1 MDIQEL
7 VETGNYINEFKKEKV
22 IFRKYPDKKLMIVK
36 RKYGLDYSVD
46 KPWLNYCRG
55 LIIDYEHNKVVFI
68 PPIKSKEIL
77 TKESFVERVDETYEL
92 ADGTMINLFYFNGS
106 WLTSTRSN
114 IGCTNKWT
122 QDIDFQQMFQEC
134 SQNLKYDTLNQEY
147 TYSFVMRHKKNR
159 ITSII
164 DTNELVLVEIR
175 VSYIYISGI
184 VDCYLCK
191 LDNDLDELPTNEGY
205 RLLRKVEVTSN
216 RETTVLQKGLT
227 GYYEGQRYKW
237 LTTEHKFIEMIK
249 PNTNNPCLNYLV
261 LRNSG
266 HLTNYLKLFPEYRF
280 HYDEYRKK
288 VHSIT
293 QLLHQ
298 YYIAVFVKKEVDKK
312 DIPFALK
319 PLIYELHGLY
329 LKDKQAISWQ
339 IVKNYIYELEP
350 KRLQFVFNHL

>member
-1 MDIQEL
+1 MNIQEL
-7 VETGNYINEFKKEKV
+7 IETSDYIDEFKKEKV

-36 RKYGLDYSVD
+36 RKYGLEYSVD

-55 LIIDYEHNKVVFI
+55 LIINYEQNKVVFI
-68 PPIKSKEIL
+68 PPVKSKEIL
-77 TKESFVERVDETYEL
+77 TKDALLDQVGETYEL
-92 ADGTMINLFYFNGS
+92 VDGTMINLYYFDGE
-106 WLTSTRSN
+106 WITSTRSN

-134 SQNLKYDTLNQEY
+134 SHKLKYETLNPEY

-164 DTNELVLVEIR
+164 DTNELVLVEVYHNLR
-175 VSYIYISGI
+175 KQ
-184 VDCYLCK
+184 D
-191 LDNDLDELPTNEGY
+191 DLDELENDGY
-205 RLLRKVEVTSN
+205 RLLRKVS
-216 RETTVLQKGLT
+216 ETTGLQKGLT
-227 GYYEGQRYKW
+227 GYYAGHRYKW

-266 HLTNYLKLFPEYRF
+266 HLTNYLKLFPEFRF
-280 HYDEYRKK
+280 QFDEYRKK

-319 PLIYELHGLY
+319 PLIYEIHGIY
-329 LKDKQAISWQ
+329 LKHKQGISWQ
-339 IVKNYIYELEP
+339 TVKNYIYELEP
-350 KRLQFVFNHL
+350 KRLQFVINNL

>member
-1 MDIQEL
+1 MVIQEFI
-7 VETGNYINEFKKEKV
+7 ESGNYINEFKKEKV
-22 IFRKYPDKKLMIVK
+22 IYRKYPDKKLMIVK
-36 RKYGLDYSVD
+36 RKYGLEYSVD

-77 TKESFVERVDETYEL
+77 TKESFVEKVDEPYEL
-92 ADGTMINLFYFNGS
+92 VDGTMINLFYFNGS

-134 SQNLKYDTLNQEY
+134 SQNLKYDTLNKEY

-159 ITSII
+159 ITSIVN
-164 DTNELVLVEIR
+164 TNELVLVE
-175 VSYIYISGI
+175 VYHN
-184 VDCYLCK
+184 LCK
-191 LDNDLDELPTNEGY
+191 LVELPTNDGY
-205 RLLRKVEVTSN
+205 RLLRKVEDISN

-280 HYDEYRKK
+280 HYDEYRNK

-298 YYIAVFVKKEVDKK
+298 YYISVFVKKEVDKK

-319 PLIYELHGLY
+319 PLIYELHGIY
-329 LKDKQAISWQ
+329 LKYKQAISWQ

>member
-1 MDIQEL
+1 
-7 VETGNYINEFKKEKV
+7 
-22 IFRKYPDKKLMIVK
+22 
-36 RKYGLDYSVD
+36 
-46 KPWLNYCRG
+46 
-55 LIIDYEHNKVVFI
+55 
-68 PPIKSKEIL
+68 L
-77 TKESFVERVDETYEL
+77 TKESFVEKVDEVYEL

-106 WLTSTRSN
+106 WVTSTRSN

-134 SQNLKYDTLNQEY
+134 SQNLKYDTLNLDY

-159 ITSII
+159 ITSIVN
-164 DTNELVLVEIR
+164 TNELVLVE
-175 VSYIYISGI
+175 VYHNF
-184 VDCYLCK
+184 CK
-191 LDNDLDELPTNEGY
+191 LDELPTNEGY

-280 HYDEYRKK
+280 QYDEYRKK

-298 YYIAVFVKKEVDKK
+298 YYISIFVKKEVDKK
-312 DIPFALK
+312 EIPFAMR

>member
-1 MDIQEL
+1 MVIQEFI
-7 VETGNYINEFKKEKV
+7 ESGNYINEFKKEKV
-22 IFRKYPDKKLMIVK
+22 IYRKYPDKKLMIVK
-36 RKYGLDYSVD
+36 RKYGLEYSGD

-164 DTNELVLVEIR
+164 DTNELVLVE
-175 VSYIYISGI
+175 VYHN
-184 VDCYLCK
+184 LCK
-191 LDNDLDELPTNEGY
+191 LDELPTNDGY
-205 RLLRKVEVTSN
+205 RLLRKVEDISN

-280 HYDEYRKK
+280 QYDEYRIK

>member
-1 MDIQEL
+1 MVIQEFI
-7 VETGNYINEFKKEKV
+7 ESGNYINEFKKEKV
-22 IFRKYPDKKLMIVK
+22 IYRKYPDKKLMIVK
-36 RKYGLDYSVD
+36 RKYGLEYSGD

-164 DTNELVLVEIR
+164 DTNELVLVE
-175 VSYIYISGI
+175 VYHN
-184 VDCYLCK
+184 LCK
-191 LDNDLDELPTNEGY
+191 LDELPTNDGY
-205 RLLRKVEVTSN
+205 RLLRKVEDISN

-227 GYYEGQRYKW
+227 GYYEGLRYKW